1 MSRTLMVVGGAS
13 AALSV
18 LVWLVLVAAV
28 VDITRSDTAGRG
40 LSQGVGGLLVIA
52 LWLTLALLLIVVHRG
67 GPQPSWARSLLLLL
81 VPASG
86 AAAFVALLVSVGPAG
101 AVRTWPLA
109 IPVVAPLIMLGYAAW
124 AVIPAAQAALPPT
137 LAATIV
143 TGVLGVLTVAPWPL
157 YRAQSVD
164 RARHSARM
172 VAAMDSARSADAA
185 STRASQ
191 EQRLSQLTPAS
202 PLWEWMEFLDGDSA
216 VRAAAMRGIRT
227 VSTRQADVE
236 QLLAKRAWNV
246 IYELPHLSIAATPAV
261 CAGVNVFLAQAAA
274 KFSAPEPGAPGA
286 LGRTLAYHQVDRY
299 VPTVQWLHSQG
310 CALDV
315 SGVVAGVRGYPASP
329 ERDAILRGLAPVQRD

>member
-1 MSRTLMVVGGAS
+1 MVVGGAS

-28 VDITRSDTAGRG
+28 VDITGSDAAGRG

-101 AVRTWPLA
+101 AVRTWALA
-109 IPVVAPLIMLGYAAW
+109 IPVIAPLVMLGYAAW
-124 AVIPAAQAALPPT
+124 AVIPTAQALVPPT

-143 TGVLGVLTVAPWPL
+143 TSLLVLLSVAPWPL
-157 YRAQSVD
+157 YRAHSVD

-172 VAAMDSARSADAA
+172 AAAMDSARAAEAA
-185 STRASQ
+185 STRASR
-191 EQRLSQLTPAS
+191 EQRLAQLTPAS

-216 VRAAAMRGIRT
+216 MRAAAMRGIRT
-227 VSTRQADVE
+227 VSSRQDDVE

-246 IYELPHLSIAATPAV
+246 IYELPQVSVSATPAV
-261 CAGVNVFLAQAAA
+261 CAGANAFLAHAAA
-274 KFSAPEPGAPGA
+274 KFSAPETGA
-286 LGRTLAYHQVDRY
+286 LGKTLAYHQVDRY
-299 VPTVQWLHSQG
+299 LPTVQWLYSQG

-315 SGVVAGVRGYPASP
+315 SGVEAGVRGYPASP